1 MCIKYK
7 RDHVNVLSD
16 MEISHCRFALY
27 LLMDL
32 SAALDNHI
40 YD

>member
-1 MCIKYK
+1 MSINE

-27 LLMDL
+27 LFIDL